1 MANGTGQ
8 LYQIANL
15 LHAPG
20 QEAVKAE
27 IESKEAG
34 RKVDTEKAEQKN
46 MLMELMEEEL
56 KKAQK
61 KKSGGIFG
69 NIGKLV
75 SFWNPIAGATLQGLG
90 SGVQAKSQKSALE
103 KLSKSAKFKQ
113 YGGTWLSDP
122 SKGYMKDVGKMS
134 KEIKP
139 WETALATGVTSYG
152 TGQVQQKFGEAF
164 KDPHLLS
171 APGELP
177 FGPLEKGVGES
188 GPLKNLFASIK
199 EGGGFGGGGLEA
211 LFTDAGVEGKLG
223 KAKGISEKLLS
234 LLDLLNQ
241 GGGQEVDEN
250 YERYFGGLK

>member
-15 LHAPG
+15 LRVPG

-61 KKSGGIFG
+61 KKSGGWLG
-69 NIGKLV
+69 DLGKIV
-75 SFWNPIAGATLQGLG
+75 SFINPIAGATLQGLSTG
-90 SGVQAKSQKSALE
+90 YQADRQKSALE
-103 KLSKSAKFKQ
+103 KLSKSDKFKQ
-113 YGGTWLSDP
+113 YSGTWLSDP

-134 KEIKP
+134 KEITP
-139 WETALATGVTSYG
+139 WQTALAKGVTSYG
-152 TGQVQQKFGEAF
+152 TGLKQK
-164 KDPHLLS
+164 S
-171 APGELP
+171 
-177 FGPLEKGVGES
+177 
-188 GPLKNLFASIK
+188 FADSIR
-199 EGGGFGGGGLEA
+199 EGGGIGGGGLKS
-211 LFTDAGVEGKLG
+211 LWKEGKGGPLENLVDKFKLDEEG
-223 KAKGISEKLLS
+223 KGKLSKVKGISKELLS
-234 LLDLLNQ
+234 LFDLLNK

-250 YERYFGGLK
+250 YEQYFGGL

>member
-8 LYQIANL
+8 LYQIAQL
-15 LHAPG
+15 LHAPS

-46 MLMELMEEEL
+46 ILMELMEEVL

-61 KKSGGIFG
+61 QKSGGWLG
-69 NIGKLV
+69 DLGKIV
-75 SFWNPIAGATLQGLG
+75 SFINPIAGATLQGLSTG
-90 SGVQAKSQKSALE
+90 YEADRQKSALE
-103 KLSKSAKFKQ
+103 KLSKSDKFKQ

-122 SKGYMKDVGKMS
+122 AKGYMKDVGTMA

-139 WETALATGVTSYG
+139 WQTALATGVTSYG
-152 TGQVQQKFGEAF
+152 TGLQQQKFGETVKAGGGF
-164 KDPHLLS
+164 GKGGIKSLFAGEKD
-171 APGELP
+171 
-177 FGPLEKGVGES
+177 
-188 GPLKNLFASIK
+188 GPLKNLFANLEIK
-199 EGGGFGGGGLEA
+199 DDLGEVK
-211 LFTDAGVEGKLG
+211 GV
-223 KAKGISEKLLS
+223 SEKLLA
-234 LLDLLNQ
+234 LFDYLNQ